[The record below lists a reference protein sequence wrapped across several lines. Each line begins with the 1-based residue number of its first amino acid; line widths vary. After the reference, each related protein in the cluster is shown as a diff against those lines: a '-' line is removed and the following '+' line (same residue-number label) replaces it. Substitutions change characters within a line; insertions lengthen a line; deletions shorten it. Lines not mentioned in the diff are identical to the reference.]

1 MAWTSQEVEGYLL
14 GTIDLMLQNQKTM
27 DITIHNI
34 KNFLIKN
41 QDNLNIKINLDIY
54 SKPQAAVFV
63 NMIFF
68 KKE

>member
-27 DITIHNI
+27 DIIIRNI

-41 QDNLNIKINLDIY
+41 LVNLNFKINLDIY
-54 SKPQAAVFV
+54 TKLQAAVFV